1 VWAYELRYASESE
14 RSVEDRSD
22 DATSALIL
30 SAFGEFGL
38 ERVVGD
44 KKAFINASYGTVTG
58 EMPLPVPS
66 QRVALQVRDYDHSID
81 TLVRCLGRRKDEGFS
96 LVLEDF
102 VWTAD
107 AVPLLHLVDYVKLDF
122 QRLRAQ
128 GLRDHLAQLR
138 PFPIKPIVTGLCN
151 SAQVRLCVTLGVEC
165 FQGDFLFKPQ
175 LMARKELPNSFLVMT
190 DLLGR
195 LQDPDVEFQEIEA
208 LVKRDPG
215 LSVAVL
221 RFLNSSAYGF
231 RQEVSSVR
239 QAVALLG
246 LSEFTKWTLLVSL
259 SSRFD
264 SPSEL
269 LVTALVRAR
278 TCENYAR
285 ATGGSPDTA
294 FIVGL
299 LSVLD
304 ALLDRPMQDVLRELP
319 LTAEISGAVLDLE
332 GPAGRILERALGREQ
347 GSYTEDDEAE
357 RTLTEAWM
365 EAVEWAET
373 TRGAGL
379 IG

>member
-1 VWAYELRYASESE
+1 
-14 RSVEDRSD
+14 
-22 DATSALIL
+22 
-30 SAFGEFGL
+30 
-38 ERVVGD
+38 
-44 KKAFINASYGTVTG
+44 
-58 EMPLPVPS
+58 
-66 QRVALQVRDYDHSID
+66 
-81 TLVRCLGRRKDEGFS
+81 
-96 LVLEDF
+96 
-102 VWTAD
+102 
-107 AVPLLHLVDYVKLDF
+107 VKLDF
-122 QRLRAQ
+122 ERLRGH

-138 PFPIKPIVTGLCN
+138 PFPVKPIVTGLCN
-151 SAQVRLCVTLGVEC
+151 SAQVRLCVALGVEC

-175 LMARKELPNSFLVMT
+175 LMSRKELPSSFLVLT
-190 DLLGR
+190 DLLSK
-195 LQDPDVEFQEIEA
+195 LQDPEVEFQEIEA

-231 RQEVSSVR
+231 KQQVSSVR

-246 LSEFTKWTLLVSL
+246 ISEFTKWTLLVSL

-264 SPSEL
+264 KPSEL

-278 TCENYAR
+278 TCENFAR
-285 ATGGSPDTA
+285 ATRQSPDTA

-319 LTAEISGAVLDLE
+319 LTEEISGAILE
-332 GPAGRILERALGREQ
+332 LQGPAGRILERALLREQ
-347 GSYTEDDEAE
+347 GGYGDDDDAE
-357 RTLTEAWM
+357 QILTEAWM

-373 TRGAGL
+373 TRGEGL